1 MKILVAGTGYIGMS
15 IATLLAQHNE
25 VTAVDVVLER
35 VEMVNNKRSPIQDDF
50 IEEHLRSRLN
60 AANAPQSLPLKRG
73 TAQCQASWHQVE
85 SPINGRAALGR

>member
-1 MKILVAGTGYIGMS
+1 MKILVAGTGYVGIS

-50 IEEHLRSRLN
+50 IEEHLRSRHN

-73 TAQCQASWHQVE
+73 TAQCQANWHPVE
-85 SPINGRAALGR
+85 SLINGRAALGR